1 MSFLDRLVER
11 QHTSKK
17 HTIDADYES
26 SPNMTSLFL
35 NVSSTFT
42 RKQSNATLERHD
54 DDDDDLSSDLELS
67 FASTVSL
74 NSPPKEPVALTPESD
89 YGVPM
94 DISPAP
100 PKSQPTKAATR
111 PRAFTSAASGRVFG
125 SDVSNNANHTSSQR
139 PSGSTHSGSK
149 RTQRSALPMEWLM
162 ASPLEDAS
170 TSNQDGT
177 FLSTLEPA
185 SPMDVDSSF
194 VEENNPAT
202 SSPLASSATITN
214 FNSLFYENASPGS
227 TCFESP
233 TIRLP
238 KKRRSFSPL
247 TSGVS
252 DREAASSSP
261 GLPSSPSDRKLGR
274 IVSGPV
280 LFGGSKSSLSG
291 FSPQAV
297 NALKRPR
304 RPALSAL
311 VHPSQANAI
320 ISSAYPILS
329 SDDHSNED
337 ESERQLPPARRA
349 FSAMIPPS
357 ALVDFS
363 DESFDGLDGSSPAQ
377 AYAQRQQVKTI
388 RRCDGTD
395 DFRPLTGATAMVMQE
410 SPSAKFMCSGMPG
423 FGDNELM
430 GKILPCHRVS
440 EDGLMRITVD
450 TLDDLLDGIY
460 DSQIQDFRIID
471 CRFDYEYQG
480 GHVPGAIN
488 VNTTNAVEEQLLGP
502 IVTKPKPSVSGDA
515 TTKTILVFHCE
526 FSAKR
531 APTFAKHLRSKDR
544 SMNHHMYPKVHYPEV
559 YILEGGY
566 CKYFQTSRY
575 RPSGYTPMDD
585 PTHAASRRE
594 DLDQFRKAK
603 FGRHKSYAYGDGS
616 NRMSSSGLTLPV
628 PKRNTAPSGGNAH
641 VFAAASAAR
650 SRRGGSSATLTT
662 LAEDS
667 MTTADGDDTD
677 TDIGDSPCPPPPTKG
692 KKGRG
697 SLSRAETYGPSRMP
711 F

>member
-1 MSFLDRLVER
+1 
-11 QHTSKK
+11 
-17 HTIDADYES
+17 
-26 SPNMTSLFL
+26 
-35 NVSSTFT
+35 
-42 RKQSNATLERHD
+42 
-54 DDDDDLSSDLELS
+54 
-67 FASTVSL
+67 
-74 NSPPKEPVALTPESD
+74 
-89 YGVPM
+89 
-94 DISPAP
+94 
-100 PKSQPTKAATR
+100 
-111 PRAFTSAASGRVFG
+111 
-125 SDVSNNANHTSSQR
+125 
-139 PSGSTHSGSK
+139 
-149 RTQRSALPMEWLM
+149 
-162 ASPLEDAS
+162 
-170 TSNQDGT
+170 
-177 FLSTLEPA
+177 
-185 SPMDVDSSF
+185 MDVDSSF
-194 VEENNPAT
+194 AEENNPAT

-214 FNSLFYENASPGS
+214 FNNLFYENASPGS

-247 TSGVS
+247 TTGIS
-252 DREAASSSP
+252 DREAVSSSP

-450 TLDDLLDGIY
+450 TVSISVLIICTQANFPLSSMIY
-460 DSQIQDFRIID
+460 WM
-471 CRFDYEYQG
+471 
-480 GHVPGAIN
+480 A
-488 VNTTNAVEEQLLGP
+488 
-502 IVTKPKPSVSGDA
+502 
-515 TTKTILVFHCE
+515 
-526 FSAKR
+526 
-531 APTFAKHLRSKDR
+531 
-544 SMNHHMYPKVHYPEV
+544 
-559 YILEGGY
+559 
-566 CKYFQTSRY
+566 
-575 RPSGYTPMDD
+575 
-585 PTHAASRRE
+585 
-594 DLDQFRKAK
+594 
-603 FGRHKSYAYGDGS
+603 
-616 NRMSSSGLTLPV
+616 
-628 PKRNTAPSGGNAH
+628 
-641 VFAAASAAR
+641 
-650 SRRGGSSATLTT
+650 
-662 LAEDS
+662 S
-667 MTTADGDDTD
+667 MTPRYKTSASSIVVLTMN
-677 TDIGDSPCPPPPTKG
+677 TRVAMSQV
-692 KKGRG
+692 
-697 SLSRAETYGPSRMP
+697 LSMLTRRMP
-711 F
+711 LKNNCSDRL

>member
-17 HTIDADYES
+17 HKIDADCEP
-26 SPNMTSLFL
+26 SPDMTSLFL
-35 NVSSTFT
+35 NVPTTFT
-42 RKQSNATLERHD
+42 RKQHDATPERHD

-74 NSPPKEPVALTPESD
+74 NSPPKEPVALTPESE

-94 DISPAP
+94 DISPVP
-100 PKSQPTKAATR
+100 PKFQPTKAATR

-125 SDVSNNANHTSSQR
+125 NDVSNNTNHTSSQR
-139 PSGSTHSGSK
+139 GPSGSTQSGSK
-149 RTQRSALPMEWLM
+149 CTHRSALPMEWLM
-162 ASPLEDAS
+162 ASPLEDAP

-177 FLSTLEPA
+177 FLSALEPA

-194 VEENNPAT
+194 AEENSSAP
-202 SSPLASSATITN
+202 SSPLASSATITS
-214 FNSLFYENASPGS
+214 FNNLFYENASPGS

-280 LFGGSKSSLSG
+280 LFGASKSPFSG
-291 FSPQAV
+291 FSPSAV

-311 VHPSQANAI
+311 VHPSQANAF

-337 ESERQLPPARRA
+337 ESEGQLPPARRA

-357 ALVDFS
+357 TLVDFS

-388 RRCDGTD
+388 RRCDGTA

-480 GHVPGAIN
+480 GHVPNAIN
-488 VNTTNAVEEQLLGP
+488 VNTTNAVEEQLLGT

-544 SMNHHMYPKVHYPEV
+544 SMNHHVRLDTDP
-559 YILEGGY
+559 LA
-566 CKYFQTSRY
+566 TLR
-575 RPSGYTPMDD
+575 MDD

-594 DLDQFRKAK
+594 DLDQFRKTK

-697 SLSRAETYGPSRMP
+697 SLSRSETYGPSRMP

>member
-1 MSFLDRLVER
+1 
-11 QHTSKK
+11 
-17 HTIDADYES
+17 
-26 SPNMTSLFL
+26 MTSLFL
-35 NVSSTFT
+35 NVPSTFS
-42 RKQSNATLERHD
+42 RNRINATPERHGD
-54 DDDDDLSSDLELS
+54 DDDYLSSDLELS

-100 PKSQPTKAATR
+100 PKFQPTKAATR
-111 PRAFTSAASGRVFG
+111 PRAFTSAASSRVFG
-125 SDVSNNANHTSSQR
+125 SDVSNHSSSQR
-139 PSGSTHSGSK
+139 GVSGSTHSGLK

-162 ASPLEDAS
+162 ASPIKDTS
-170 TSNQDGT
+170 TSNHDST

-194 VEENNPAT
+194 AEVDNPVT
-202 SSPLASSATITN
+202 SSPLASSATITS
-214 FNSLFYENASPGS
+214 FNSLFYENASPGA

-247 TSGVS
+247 TGTSE
-252 DREAASSSP
+252 REAASSSP

-280 LFGGSKSSLSG
+280 LFGGSKSSFSG
-291 FSPQAV
+291 ISPPPV

-304 RPALSAL
+304 RPALSAI
-311 VHPSQANAI
+311 VHPSQANA
-320 ISSAYPILS
+320 SSVYPLLS
-329 SDDHSNED
+329 PDEHSNED
-337 ESERQLPPARRA
+337 KSEKQLPPARRA
-349 FSAMIPPS
+349 FSAMVPPS
-357 ALVDFS
+357 VLVDFS

-388 RRCDGTD
+388 RHCDGTD
-395 DFRPLTGATAMVMQE
+395 DFRPLTGATALVMQE

-430 GKILPCHRVS
+430 GKVLPCHRVS

-450 TLDDLLDGIY
+450 TLDDLLDGVY
-460 DSQIQDFRIID
+460 DSQIRDFRIID

-488 VNTTNAVEEQLLGP
+488 VNTTSAVEEHLLGP
-502 IVTKPKPSVSGDA
+502 IIMKPKPSVSGDSTA
-515 TTKTILVFHCE
+515 KTILVFHCE

-544 SMNHHMYPKVHYPEV
+544 SMNHHVYPKVHYPEV

-566 CKYFQTSRY
+566 FKYFQTSRC

-585 PTHAASRRE
+585 PSHATSRRE

-603 FGRHKSYAYGDGS
+603 FGRHKSYAYGDGN
-616 NRMSSSGLTLPV
+616 NRMSSSGLSMLV
-628 PKRNTAPSGGNAH
+628 PKRNTAPSGGNTH
-641 VFAAASAAR
+641 VFAAATVAR
-650 SRRGGSSATLTT
+650 SRRGGASATLTT

-667 MTTADGDDTD
+667 MATADGNDTD

-697 SLSRAETYGPSRMP
+697 SLSRADTYGPSRLP

>member
-1 MSFLDRLVER
+1 
-11 QHTSKK
+11 
-17 HTIDADYES
+17 
-26 SPNMTSLFL
+26 MTSLFL
-35 NVSSTFT
+35 NVSSTFS
-42 RKQSNATLERHD
+42 RKRSNATPERHD
-54 DDDDDLSSDLELS
+54 DDEEYLSSDLELS

-74 NSPPKEPVALTPESD
+74 NSPPKEPVALMPESE

-100 PKSQPTKAATR
+100 PKFQPTKAATR
-111 PRAFTSAASGRVFG
+111 PRAFTSAASTRVFG
-125 SDVSNNANHTSSQR
+125 SDVSNCTDQTSSQR
-139 PSGSTHSGSK
+139 GPSSSTHSGSK

-162 ASPLEDAS
+162 ASPIEDAS
-170 TSNQDGT
+170 TSNQDSN
-177 FLSTLEPA
+177 FLSMLEPA

-194 VEENNPAT
+194 AEENNPAT

-214 FNSLFYENASPGS
+214 FNNLFYENASPGS

-247 TSGVS
+247 TGVS

-274 IVSGPV
+274 IVSGPI

-291 FSPQAV
+291 TSPSAV

-320 ISSAYPILS
+320 ITSAYPILS

-337 ESERQLPPARRA
+337 KSERQLPPARRA
-349 FSAMIPPS
+349 FSAMIAPS

-395 DFRPLTGATAMVMQE
+395 DFWPLTGATAMVMQE

-450 TLDDLLDGIY
+450 TLDDLLDGVY
-460 DSQIQDFRIID
+460 DSQIQDFRIVD

-488 VNTTNAVEEQLLGP
+488 VNTTSAVEEQLLGP
-502 IVTKPKPSVSGDA
+502 IVPKPKPSVSGDNTA
-515 TTKTILVFHCE
+515 KTILVFHCE

-544 SMNHHMYPKVHYPEV
+544 SMNHHVYPKVHYPEV

-566 CKYFQTSRY
+566 CKYFQTSRC

-603 FGRHKSYAYGDGS
+603 FGRHKSYAYGDGN
-616 NRMSSSGLTLPV
+616 NRMSSSGLSLPA

-641 VFAAASAAR
+641 VFAAATAAR
-650 SRRGGSSATLTT
+650 SRRGGASATLST

-697 SLSRAETYGPSRMP
+697 SLSRAETYGPSKMP